1 MHKNFTISSKTYF
14 FVFLIITIMALFICR
29 NIEFGE
35 SRDNRYT
42 VFSIRFEYFGM
53 DASEIERIITI
64 PLEEKL
70 AASNDLYEIRSV
82 AEYGKTT
89 TSLYFS
95 RTVNQKNTYLALRD
109 IVDTLY
115 ASLPQAVQKPR
126 IYFTGS
132 EQKSFLSIACMP
144 EGSINELRKYIENT
158 LKKDLERVDGVAE
171 VIIAGGA
178 IDEIRIEFDPDKAA
192 KTGINPSVLGT
203 IVQDANVVGQGG
215 ILHGYTNNVNV
226 ILNTKI
232 RSLDQIKHI
241 PVKAGDEITSLE
253 YFADINLSRRE
264 ADEIVRINGRECIG
278 VQIKAASSG
287 SIIKL
292 SDDCKQII
300 RNSSIPSDA
309 IQILSDAG
317 EMLLSMIKTVLLAM
331 LQSFIILIIIIP
343 FFYKTLRVM
352 LLLIF
357 LLPANCVWSIAI
369 LHLLGLSI
377 DQNVLSGITISLGLI
392 IDSPLIIGN
401 LAEKY
406 TQKEPFKKSVA
417 GIMNAVVISTVT
429 TICVVVPLY
438 FLDYIVPGIKSVSVT
453 ISVMMI
459 NSLILTCFFFPS
471 FVFSDSAGLSVLP
484 SGIFNQVKRFYRRM
498 AFRISMFSVNH
509 RIIMRGVYVLCI
521 ISTFILFFISAK
533 NINLETQD
541 NIIFAA
547 VEYEPERTG
556 ISIDGELAEFTDR
569 IRNEYG
575 VSFLRVESRN
585 GTAEFEIG
593 FNDELISRN
602 VLANKIISF
611 APYIK
616 TGFLYVPDSGGKS
629 HSNIQEIEIAVA
641 GDESAVCREI
651 ARTGASAVQMAPG
664 VIQTVL
670 NFKNPERTVN
680 FIPNRDVITKSAL
693 TVQSIASNLR
703 WLMFGPVVDKW
714 IQNGE
719 ETDIR
724 VIGKNL
730 KNTTL
735 SRLTNLYIPSE
746 SGGIRINTLG
756 SFETFDGTGKIYRRD
771 GRRAA
776 YFTAHVNTSGSNNAA
791 AIVKNALASLET
803 AKGYV
808 FLLPR
813 ELELLEKQYRLLLF
827 AFIGSIAAILLVLT
841 ALTENIIES
850 ILICSIIPVSCVLP
864 LFIKYITAH
873 PLEMGDIT
881 GMVIISG
888 ISVNNAI
895 YIAESAKSNIF
906 FKIREKIQS
915 ILVTSLTSI
924 AASIPLALTG
934 SGGFSATLAF
944 SILLGTMG
952 SMAVALVLFPAVFV
966 CRWNS
971 ATATTLDRRSLS
983 LSA

>member
-1 MHKNFTISSKTYF
+1 MRKDFIVSPKTSF

-29 NIEFGE
+29 NMEFGE

-53 DASEIERIITI
+53 DASQIERVITI

-70 AASNDLYEIRSV
+70 TTSNDLYEIRSIV
-82 AEYGKTT
+82 EYGKTT
-89 TSLYFS
+89 TSLYFA
-95 RTVNQKNTYLALRD
+95 RTVNQKNIYLALRD

-115 ASLPQAVQKPR
+115 ASLPQTVQKPR

-132 EQKSFLSIACMP
+132 EQKSFLNIACMP
-144 EGSINELRKYIENT
+144 EGSINELRKYTENT
-158 LKKDLERVDGVAE
+158 LKKDLERVDSVAE
-171 VIIAGGA
+171 VIITGGS
-178 IDEIRIEFDPDKAA
+178 IDEIRIEFDPDIAA
-192 KTGINPSVLGT
+192 KTGIDPAVLGT
-203 IVQDANVVGQGG
+203 IVQNANVVGQGG
-215 ILHGYTNNVNV
+215 VLRGYTNDEYVR
-226 ILNTKI
+226 LNTKI
-232 RSLDQIKHI
+232 RSLDQIKRL
-241 PVKAGDEITSLE
+241 PVKAGGEITSLE
-253 YFADINLSRRE
+253 YFADINILRRE

-278 VQIKAASSG
+278 IQIKAASSG
-287 SIIKL
+287 NIIKI
-292 SDDCKQII
+292 SDDCKRII
-300 RNSSIPSDA
+300 KNSNIPPES
-309 IQILSDAG
+309 IQILSDSG
-317 EMLLSMIKTVLLAM
+317 DLLLSMIKSVLFAM

-343 FFYKTLRVM
+343 FFLKTLRVM

-357 LLPANCVWSIAI
+357 LLPANCVWSIAA
-369 LHLLGLSI
+369 LRLLGLSI

-392 IDSPLIIGN
+392 IDSALIVGT

-406 TQKEPFKKSVA
+406 AHRETFIKSVA
-417 GIMNAVVISTVT
+417 GIMNAVVISAVT
-429 TICVVVPLY
+429 TICVIIPLY
-438 FLDYIVPGIKSVSVT
+438 FLDYIVPGIKSVSMT
-453 ISVMMI
+453 ISVMML
-459 NSLILTCFFFPS
+459 NSLVLTCFFFPG
-471 FVFSDSAGLSVLP
+471 FVFSDGDGLSVMP
-484 SGIFNQVKRFYRRM
+484 PGIFNRVRRFYRRM
-498 AFRISMFSVNH
+498 AFRVCIFSINH
-509 RIIMRGVYVLCI
+509 IITMRVIYVLCM

-541 NIIFAA
+541 DIIFAA
-547 VEYEPERTG
+547 VEYEPERIGT
-556 ISIDGELAEFTDR
+556 SIDRELIEFTDR

-602 VLANKIISF
+602 VLADRITSF

-616 TGFLYVPDSGGKS
+616 TGFLYVPGAGGKI

-641 GDESAVCREI
+641 GDEASVCREI
-651 ARTGASAVQMAPG
+651 VRAGASAVLMAPA

-680 FIPNRDVITKSAL
+680 FIPNRDVITKSGI
-693 TVQSIASNLR
+693 TVQSIASILR

-714 IQNGE
+714 IRNGE

-724 VIGKNL
+724 VIGKDL
-730 KNTTL
+730 KNTTP

-746 SGGIRINTLG
+746 GGGIRINTLG

-776 YFTAHVNTSGSNNAA
+776 YFTALINSSGSSKAVA
-791 AIVKNALASLET
+791 VVKNALSSLET

-813 ELELLEKQYRLLLF
+813 ELVLLENQYRLLLF
-827 AFIGSIAAILLVLT
+827 AFIGSITAILLILT
-841 ALTENIIES
+841 ALTENITKS
-850 ILICSIIPVSCVLP
+850 ILICSIIPVSCLLP
-864 LFIKYITAH
+864 LFVKYIAGH

-888 ISVNNAI
+888 ISVNNAV
-895 YIAESAKSNIF
+895 YIAESAKSNMVF
-906 FKIREKIQS
+906 RIREKIQS

-924 AASIPLALTG
+924 AASIPLVLAG
-934 SGGFSATLAF
+934 SDGFSTALAF

-952 SMAVALVLFPAVFV
+952 SMVAALVLFPAVFGNRV
-966 CRWNS
+966 CS
-971 ATATTLDRRSLS
+971 AAQLR
-983 LSA
+983 